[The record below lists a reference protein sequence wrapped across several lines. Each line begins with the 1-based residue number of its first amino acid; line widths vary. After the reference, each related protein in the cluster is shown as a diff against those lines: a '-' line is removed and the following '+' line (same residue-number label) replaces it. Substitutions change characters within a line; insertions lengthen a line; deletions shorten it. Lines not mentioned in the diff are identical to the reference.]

1 MYQEKNNINDEHKE
15 KSNQQQCQENISA
28 RKGYNFQHCH
38 KINATIDSVHWRTQ
52 LNATSRAHIRGKKNQ
67 ELLLTLRIRCSF
79 VVLRSPREKSSC
91 TW

>member
-1 MYQEKNNINDEHKE
+1 MNTK

-52 LNATSRAHIRGKKNQ
+52 LNATSRAHIRGKK
-67 ELLLTLRIRCSF
+67 T
-79 VVLRSPREKSSC
+79 KSSC
-91 TW
+91 LPLEFAAALLSEVTKREIILHMVGI